1 VVAVSGPTPAEFAD
15 SNTSFL
21 ALIEYVYLIPE
32 RKPVKTNGAK
42 FAIVAVTAFP
52 VSGVATTT

>member
-1 VVAVSGPTPAEFAD
+1 VVAVSGPAPAEFAD

-32 RKPVKTNGAK
+32 RRPVKTNGAK
-42 FAIVAVTAFP
+42 FATVKVTTAP
-52 VSGVATTT
+52 VSGVATIV